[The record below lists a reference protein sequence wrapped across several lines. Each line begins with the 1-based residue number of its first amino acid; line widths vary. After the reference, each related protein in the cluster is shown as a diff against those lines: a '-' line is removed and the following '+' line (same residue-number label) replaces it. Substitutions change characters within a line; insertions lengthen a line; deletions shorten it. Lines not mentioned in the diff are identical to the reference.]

1 MSSNVAELERMAGG
15 LPDGWRASSLGD
27 LFALNT
33 PGHWGEEPDGDGNIL
48 VLRSTNFR
56 KAGGLV
62 YETAAPRQFDDRK
75 LIQKRLKRG
84 DIILER
90 SGGSPAQPV
99 GRARRF
105 DAEGCYSA
113 SNFMQI
119 MRAAEHADEWFA
131 CYLLDYIYDQGRTEP
146 LQKATTGIRNL
157 DFKTYLDL
165 PIYAPP
171 LDEQRRIAEVLRS
184 VDEAIAA
191 THAAY
196 DGTRVAQA
204 AIFETFLRRGNLAV
218 GGAPIAGW
226 TTGRIDGVRQLPAG
240 WSVAKLV
247 DVARLESGHTPDR
260 KKPEYWEGGDVEWI
274 SLHDTKNL
282 ERCEI
287 TQTEMRITQAGLAN
301 SSARLL
307 PAGTVCFSRTATVG
321 KCVIMAKPMATSQ
334 DFANFICSSKL
345 NNRYLL
351 HLMRWMQPT
360 WKALASG
367 STHKTIYMPTF
378 KALQIILP
386 SRAEQDE
393 IAATMD
399 GLVNVAEAHAAS
411 LADLRSTK
419 AALMSDLLSGRV
431 RVPA

>member
-1 MSSNVAELERMAGG
+1 MSSDVAELERSVIGRKDEWQEAT
-15 LPDGWRASSLGD
+15 LGD
-27 LFALNT
+27 LFSVST
-33 PGHWGEEPDGDGNIL
+33 PGHWGDEPDGDGNIL

-62 YETAAPRQFDDRK
+62 YETAAARQFDDRK
-75 LIQKRLKRG
+75 LVQKRLQKG

-105 DAEGCYSA
+105 DAEGLYSA

-119 MRAAEHADEWFA
+119 MRTADQVDDWFA
-131 CYLLDYIYDQGRTEP
+131 SYLLDYIYDQGLTEP

-157 DFKTYLDL
+157 DFKAYLDL
-165 PIYAPP
+165 PVSVPR

-191 THAAY
+191 TKAAY
-196 DGTRVAQA
+196 DGILFAQA
-204 AIFETFLRRGNLAV
+204 AIFETFLKSGNAISDGQPINGWATGKI
-218 GGAPIAGW
+218 GG
-226 TTGRIDGVRQLPAG
+226 VHQLPVG
-240 WSVAKLV
+240 WRVVKLV
-247 DVARLESGHTPDR
+247 EVARLESGHTPDR

-274 SLHDTKNL
+274 SLHDTQNL
-282 ERCEI
+282 ERCDI
-287 TQTEMRITQAGLAN
+287 SRTEMRITQAGLAN

-321 KCVIMAKPMATSQ
+321 KCVIMAKSMATSQ
-334 DFANFICSSKL
+334 DFANFICSPAL

-351 HLMRWMQPT
+351 HLMRWMQPV

-386 SRAEQDE
+386 TRGEQDE
-393 IAATMD
+393 IAETMD
-399 GLVNVAEAHAAS
+399 SFVSLGEGHAAS
-411 LADLRSTK
+411 LSHLRSVK
-419 AALMSDLLSGRV
+419 ANLMSDLLSGSV

>member
-1 MSSNVAELERMAGG
+1 MSGEQEGT
-15 LPDGWRASSLGD
+15 WASKSLGD
-27 LFALNT
+27 LFAVNT
-33 PGHWGEEPDGDGNIL
+33 PGHWGDEPEGHGNIL

-56 KAGGLV
+56 KAGGLI
-62 YETAAPRQFDDRK
+62 YETAAPRQFDARK
-75 LIQKRLKRG
+75 LAQKRLQAG

-105 DAEGCYSA
+105 EAEGCYSA

-119 MRAAEHADEWFA
+119 MRPSDKVDNWFA
-131 CYLLDYIYDQGRTEP
+131 CYLLDYLYDQGHTEP

-157 DFKTYLDL
+157 DFKTYLHL
-165 PIYAPP
+165 PVSVPS

-191 THAAY
+191 TQATY
-196 DGTRVAQA
+196 DGILTAQA
-204 AIFETFLRRGNLAV
+204 AVFQSFLQSGERV
-218 GGAPIAGW
+218 PHSQPIISW
-226 TTGRIDGVRQLPAG
+226 MTGKISGVDQLPPG
-240 WSVAKLV
+240 WRIVRLV
-247 DVARLESGHTPDR
+247 EVARLESGHTPDR
-260 KKPEYWEGGDVEWI
+260 KKPEYWDGGDVEWI
-274 SLHDTKNL
+274 SLHDTQNL
-282 ERCEI
+282 ERCDI
-287 TQTEMRITQAGLAN
+287 SHTEMRITEAGLAN

-321 KCVIMAKPMATSQ
+321 KCVIMAKSMATSQ
-334 DFANFICSSKL
+334 DFANFVCSPEL

-351 HLMRWMQPT
+351 HLMRWMQPV

-399 GLVNVAEAHAAS
+399 SFVNTAEGHAAS
-411 LADLRSTK
+411 LTHLRSLK
-419 AALMSDLLSGRV
+419 ANLMSDLLSGRV
-431 RVPA
+431 RVRA

>member
-1 MSSNVAELERMAGG
+1 MSSDVVQMVREGDGR
-15 LPDGWRASSLGD
+15 PDCWQQAALGD
-27 LFALNT
+27 LFAVSI
-33 PGHWGEEPDGDGNIL
+33 PGHWGDEPDGDGNIM

-56 KAGGLV
+56 KAGGLN
-62 YETAAPRQFDDRK
+62 YETAARRLFDARK
-75 LIQKRLKRG
+75 LIQKRLQAG

-119 MRAAEHADEWFA
+119 MRPSDHVDGWFA
-131 CYLLDYIYDQGRTEP
+131 YYLLDYIYDQGLTEP

-157 DFKTYLDL
+157 DYKTYLDL
-165 PIYAPP
+165 PVCVPP
-171 LDEQRRIAEVLRS
+171 RHEQRRIAEVLRT

-191 THAAY
+191 ILAVY
-196 DGTRVAQA
+196 EGTLAAQA
-204 AIFETFLRRGNLAV
+204 AVFETFLQSGNHII
-218 GGAPIAGW
+218 GGVPTTGW
-226 TTGRIDGVRQLPAG
+226 TTGQVDGVHQLPAG
-240 WSVAKLV
+240 WRIAKLV
-247 DVARLESGHTPDR
+247 DLARLESGHTPNR
-260 KKPEYWEGGDVEWI
+260 KKPKYWDGGDVEWI
-274 SLHDTKNL
+274 SLHDTQNL
-282 ERCEI
+282 ERCDI
-287 TQTEMRITQAGLAN
+287 SHTKMRITQEGLAN

-321 KCVIMAKPMATSQ
+321 KCVIMAKSMATSQ
-334 DFANFICSSKL
+334 DFANFVCSPKL

-351 HLMRWMQPT
+351 HLMRWMQPV

-393 IAATMD
+393 MAATMD
-399 GLVNVAEAHAAS
+399 SFVNTAEDHAAS
-411 LADLRSTK
+411 LARLRSMKTN
-419 AALMSDLLSGRV
+419 LMTDLLSGRV